1 MLDRVPEP
9 ELMDTVQEAEA
20 YDAMDHRAVN
30 QAFVSDLLAFAPKA
44 GVWLDLGTGSAQ
56 IPILVA
62 QSHPEAV
69 IVAADAALSMLSVA
83 RRNVLKAG
91 FAHRIQLVQ
100 VDAKATTLPERHYT
114 CIFSNSL
121 VHHLEDPSQFWQQCR
136 CLVAPGGFVFVRDLA
151 RPESEAQLD
160 TLVKIYAEE
169 ATACQKELFAESLRS
184 SYTVTEIAMQ
194 AQDAGLLGAN
204 VSMSS
209 DRHWTLSWRA

>member
-1 MLDRVPEP
+1 MLNRVPEP
-9 ELMDTVQEAEA
+9 ELMDTVQEAEE

-30 QAFVSDLLAFAPKA
+30 QTFVADLLALVPKA
-44 GVWLDLGTGSAQ
+44 GVWLDLGTGPAH

-69 IVAADAALSMLSVA
+69 IVATDAALSMLNVA
-83 RRNVLKAG
+83 RRNVIAAG

-100 VDAKATTLPERHYT
+100 VDAKAPSLPEQHYT

-121 VHHLEDPSQFWQQCR
+121 VHHLEDPSQFWYQSR
-136 CLVAPGGFVFVRDLA
+136 RLIAPGGLVFVRDLA

-160 TLVKIYAEE
+160 ALVKTYAGTS
-169 ATACQKELFAESLRS
+169 TACQKGLFAESLRS
-184 SYTVTEIAMQ
+184 AFTVAEIAMQ
-194 AQDAGLLGAN
+194 SQDAGLLDAT

-209 DRHWTLSWRA
+209 DRHWTLSWRT

>member
-9 ELMDTVQEAEA
+9 EFMDTVQEAEA

-30 QAFVSDLLAFAPKA
+30 AAFVADLLALMPKA
-44 GVWLDLGTGSAQ
+44 GVWLDLGTGPAH

-69 IVAADAALSMLSVA
+69 IVAADAALSMLNVA
-83 RRNVLKAG
+83 RRNILAAG

-100 VDAKATTLPERHYT
+100 VDAKAPGLLERHYT

-136 CLVAPGGFVFVRDLA
+136 RLVAPGGLVFVRDLA
-151 RPESEAQLD
+151 RPEGEVQLD
-160 TLVKIYAEE
+160 TLVKIYTEGT
-169 ATACQKELFAESLRS
+169 TACQKGLFTESLRS
-184 SYTVTEIAMQ
+184 AFTVTEIAMQ
-194 AQDAGLLGAN
+194 AQDAGLLGTT

>member
-30 QAFVSDLLAFAPKA
+30 QAFVADLLMLTPKA
-44 GVWLDLGTGSAQ
+44 GVWLDLGTGPAH

-69 IVAADAALSMLSVA
+69 IVAADAALSMLNVA
-83 RRNVLKAG
+83 RRNVLTAG
-91 FAHRIQLVQ
+91 LAHRIQLLQ
-100 VDAKATTLPERHYT
+100 VDAKAPSLLEQHYT

-121 VHHLEDPSQFWQQCR
+121 VHHLEDPSQFWQQCHR
-136 CLVAPGGFVFVRDLA
+136 LIAPGGLVFVRDLA
-151 RPESEAQLD
+151 RPEHEAQLEA
-160 TLVKIYAEE
+160 LVKTYAEE

-184 SYTVTEIAMQ
+184 AFTVAEIAMQ
-194 AQDAGLLGAN
+194 AQEAGLLGAT

-209 DRHWTLSWRA
+209 DRHWTLSWHT

>member
-9 ELMDTVQEAEA
+9 EFMDTVQEAEA
-20 YDAMDHRAVN
+20 YDAMDHRTVN
-30 QAFVSDLLAFAPKA
+30 AAFVADLLALMPKA
-44 GVWLDLGTGSAQ
+44 GVWLDLGTGPAH

-69 IVAADAALSMLSVA
+69 IVAADAALSMLNVA
-83 RRNVLKAG
+83 RRNILAAG

-100 VDAKATTLPERHYT
+100 VDAKAPSLPERHYT

-136 CLVAPGGFVFVRDLA
+136 RLVAPGGLVFVRDLT
-151 RPESEAQLD
+151 RPEGEVQLD
-160 TLVKIYAEE
+160 TLVKIYTEGT
-169 ATACQKELFAESLRS
+169 TACQKGLFTESLRS
-184 SYTVTEIAMQ
+184 AFTMTEIAMQ
-194 AQDAGLLGAN
+194 AQDAGLLGTT